1 MGPTSFGK
9 QGEFNKNITAYRYFY
24 HFYYNTARPEW
35 QQIFWNNAALPSFPL
50 RGRENEKAGRKLFT
64 QSFRLLF
71 LSDRVQFRGFAS
83 SEKSSASV
91 SSSATPVTSMPFR
104 SWKSFTLCS
113 VPSA

>member
-35 QQIFWNNAALPSFPL
+35 QQIFWNNTALPSFPL
-50 RGRENEKAGRKLFT
+50 RGRENEKAGRKLFAKA
-64 QSFRLLF
+64 SGRF
-71 LSDRVQFRGFAS
+71 SVNRVQFRGFAS